1 MKQTGI
7 YTLLFIAIYLLLPFH
22 TQAQPDEGLRKI
34 IENKEYNIDGQPLF
48 CKKTLPEF
56 YYSRGFER
64 AWTHEDNINE
74 LIEQIKLA
82 SEEGLQ
88 TEDYHYEYLKENFKG
103 LKSMTPALDVLLT
116 DAYLLYA
123 SHLLSGKVNPEKIVA
138 EWQVNRKETDLKI
151 LLSGSLENIEIAR
164 SLNGLKPKYKTYV
177 RLKRA
182 LRLYREIETKGGW
195 PVIEGGETLRTGMT
209 DPRVEQIRNRLF
221 VTGDISTTHTDS
233 VNLFDSTIEE
243 AIKTFQRRHGLE
255 PDGAVG
261 KSSLAILNEP
271 VEKRIE
277 QIILNMERCRWL
289 PLDLG
294 EHYILVN
301 IANYELEVIKNGKL
315 EMEMS
320 VVVGKPYRKTPVF
333 SNKMMYLVFNPYW
346 TVPPTIFANDVL
358 PAIRKNVGYLRTQ
371 NMKVISGD
379 TEIDPSSIAWAE
391 VTPKNFPYQIR
402 QDPGPNNALGQVKF
416 IFPNAYNVYMHDTN
430 HRELF
435 SKTDRALSSGCIRL
449 SKPIDM
455 AEYVLKHHPAGWT
468 REKIDKTV
476 GKEKNLTVMLSE
488 EIYVHLLYWTSFV
501 DEHDR
506 INFRKD
512 IYERDGVLWKAMQ
525 QGPPSI

>member
-1 MKQTGI
+1 MKQIGI
-7 YTLLFIAIYLLLPFH
+7 YTLLFIAFYLLLFLH
-22 TQAQPDEGLRKI
+22 TQAQVDEDLRKI
-34 IENKEYNIDGQPLF
+34 IENKEYNIGGQPLF

-56 YYSRGFER
+56 YYNRGFQR
-64 AWTHEDNINE
+64 AWTNEDNITE

-82 SEEGLQ
+82 PEEGLY
-88 TEDYHYEYLKENFKG
+88 TEDYHYEYLKENYKG
-103 LKSMTPALDVLLT
+103 LASITPALDILLT

-123 SHLLSGKVNPEKIVA
+123 SHLLSGKVNPEKVVA
-138 EWQVNRKETDLKI
+138 EWQVNKKEMDLKL
-151 LLSGSLENIEIAR
+151 LLSESLEDIKIAR

-177 RLKRA
+177 RLKKA
-182 LRLYREIETKGGW
+182 LKLYRTIKKNGGW
-195 PVIEGGETLRTGMT
+195 PAIDQGKTLRAGMVDT
-209 DPRVEQIRNRLF
+209 RIEQIRSRLF
-221 VTGDISTTHTDS
+221 VTGDISTDKTDS
-233 VNLFDSTIEE
+233 LNLFDSTLEE
-243 AIKTFQRRHGLE
+243 AIKVFQKRHGLE
-255 PDGAVG
+255 PDGAIG
-261 KSSLAILNEP
+261 RTTLAILNEP

-301 IANYELEVIKNGKL
+301 IANYELEVVKNGQL

-358 PAIRKNVGYLRTQ
+358 PAIKKNTGYLKAQ
-371 NMKVISGD
+371 NMKVVSGNV
-379 TEIDPSSIAWAE
+379 EIDPSSIAWAE
-391 VTPKNFPYQIR
+391 VTPKNFPYQVR

-455 AEYVLKHHPAGWT
+455 AEYVLKNHPAGWP

-476 GKEKNLTVMLSE
+476 SKEKNLTVMLSE

-512 IYERDGVLWKAMQ
+512 IYERDGILWKAMQ

>member
-1 MKQTGI
+1 MQTDL
-7 YTLLFIAIYLLLPFH
+7 YATLFIALYLLLPLQ
-22 TQAQPDEGLRKI
+22 TQGQTDEDLRKI
-34 IENKEYNIDGQPLF
+34 IEGKVDNIDGQPLF
-48 CKKTLPEF
+48 SKNTLPEF
-56 YYSRGFER
+56 YYSRGFQR
-64 AWTHEDNINE
+64 AWTNEDNVTE

-82 SEEGLQ
+82 PEEGLYA
-88 TEDYHYEYLKENFKG
+88 EDYHYKYLEENYKG
-103 LKSMTPALDVLLT
+103 LTSITPELDILLT

-138 EWQVNRKETDLKI
+138 EWQVNKKEMDLKL
-151 LLSGSLENIEIAR
+151 LLSESLEDIKIAGSLN
-164 SLNGLKPKYKTYV
+164 SVKPKYKTYV
-177 RLKRA
+177 RLRKA
-182 LRLYREIETKGGW
+182 LKLYRNIEKNGGW
-195 PVIEGGETLRTGMT
+195 PAIDQGEALRAGMV
-209 DPRVEQIRNRLF
+209 DPRVAQIRNRLL
-221 VTGDISTTHTDS
+221 VTGDIGTNQTDS
-233 VNLFDSTIEE
+233 LNLFDSTLEE
-243 AIKTFQRRHGLE
+243 AIKAFQKRHGLE

-261 KSSLAILNEP
+261 RNTLAILNEP
-271 VEKRIE
+271 VGKRIE

-301 IANYELEVIKNGKL
+301 IANYELEVVKNGQL

-358 PAIRKNVGYLRTQ
+358 PAIKKNIGYLKAQ
-371 NMKVISGD
+371 NMKVVSGN

-416 IFPNAYNVYMHDTN
+416 IFPNPYNVYMHDTN

-449 SKPIDM
+449 SKPIDL
-455 AEYVLKHHPAGWT
+455 AEYVLKNHPAGWT
-468 REKIDKTV
+468 REKINKTI

-488 EIYVHLLYWTSFV
+488 DIYVHLVYWTSFV
-501 DEHDR
+501 DEQDR